1 MIGAVEMPTFHV
13 PIEGLTV
20 PADWAI
26 GPVFVRPAAEALKD
40 ARDGQEWGVDRIEK
54 VVAEQASGAIAV
66 VVADDIDTALDLIS
80 QAIDVL
86 RVLQHVRHFTSQLT
100 QFGIAGDVSHGVV
113 AYLRTDGEQR
123 GQGFSRRGEAIG
135 WAFSDPDEWVNAPA
149 FQWAAGA
156 IGAVSPGESRRRALI
171 GIQLLSQSLLE
182 QRGTFKMVELVGA
195 LEAWLLPRQVGG
207 QTFRL
212 ARAIAFFGCGRHD
225 GDLCGRSRDTCPYLQ
240 LNPGIEAE
248 RRKLKRLQA
257 KGEMPPWRCS
267 EWHRV
272 VDWYDNRSEVVHGS
286 GPVISYKEAS
296 SALYWV
302 CRYLAEPI
310 LQWLADHET
319 EPVEALESEMA
330 ALPPGPDWE
339 ALLGSQI

>member
-1 MIGAVEMPTFHV
+1 
-13 PIEGLTV
+13 LN
-20 PADWAI
+20 D
-26 GPVFVRPAAEALKD
+26 VRNAQP
-40 ARDGQEWGVDRIEK
+40 WGVDQLEK
-54 VVAEQASGAIAV
+54 VVAEQESGAIAV
-66 VVADDIDTALDLIS
+66 VVSDDIGTAIDLIG
-80 QAIDVL
+80 QAVDVL

-100 QFGIAGDVSHGVV
+100 QFGIAGDVSRGVV

-123 GQGFSRRGEAIG
+123 GQGFSRRGDAIG
-135 WAFSDPDEWVNAPA
+135 WAFSDPDEWANAQA
-149 FQWAAGA
+149 FQWAASA
-156 IGAVSPGESRRRALI
+156 IGAVSPGESQRRALI

-182 QRGTFKMVELVGA
+182 QRGTLKMVELVGA
-195 LEAWLLPRQVGG
+195 LEAWLLPRQAGG

-212 ARAIAFFGCGRHD
+212 ARAIAFFGCGRD
-225 GDLCGRSRDTCPYLQ
+225 DADLCGRTRDTCPYLQ
-240 LNPGIEAE
+240 LNPGVDSE
-248 RRKLKRLQA
+248 RRKLKRLQT
-257 KGEMPPWRCS
+257 KGEQPPWRCS

-319 EPVEALESEMA
+319 EPVEALDTELAE
-330 ALPPGPDWE
+330 LPPGPDWE